1 MNLAIPCVRGAAAVR
16 DLRYAIFYRV
26 VFCTCVFAV
35 ARIVAR
41 YGIFAAGSFCT
52 VFLQL
57 LLCTVFWQLLLVEG
71 PLSLGFGSFCSSIA
85 GRLPRSSLN
94 IISTIYLF

>member
-26 VFCTCVFAV
+26 IFCTCVFAV

-57 LLCTVFWQLLLVEG
+57 LLGEG
-71 PLSLGFGSFCSSIA
+71 PLSLGLRSFCWSIA
-85 GRLPRSSLN
+85 GRLPLSSFN

>member
-1 MNLAIPCVRGAAAVR
+1 MNLAIPCVRGAAAVS

-41 YGIFAAGSFCT
+41 YGIFAAAFGRRPSFS
-52 VFLQL
+52 
-57 LLCTVFWQLLLVEG
+57 G
-71 PLSLGFGSFCSSIA
+71 A
-85 GRLPRSSLN
+85 
-94 IISTIYLF
+94 

>member
-35 ARIVAR
+35 ARIVAW
-41 YGIFAAGSFCT
+41 YSIFAAAFGRKPSFSGAEKLLFVYCRTVTSIFVQYNINYLSILNCPVGLLCVWDIEGSF
-52 VFLQL
+52 L
-57 LLCTVFWQLLLVEG
+57 
-71 PLSLGFGSFCSSIA
+71 
-85 GRLPRSSLN
+85 
-94 IISTIYLF
+94 

>member
-16 DLRYAIFYRV
+16 DLRDAIFYRV
-26 VFCTCVFAV
+26 VFWSCVFAV

-57 LLCTVFWQLLLVEG
+57 FLCTVFLQRFLGEG
-71 PLSLGFGSFCSSIA
+71 PLSLGLRSFCWSIA
-85 GRLPRSSLN
+85 GRLPLSSFN

>member
-16 DLRYAIFYRV
+16 DLRYTIFYRA

-57 LLCTVFWQLLLVEG
+57 LLG
-71 PLSLGFGSFCSSIA
+71 RRPSFSGA
-85 GRLPRSSLN
+85 
-94 IISTIYLF
+94 

>member
-26 VFCTCVFAV
+26 VFCTCNCVFAV
-35 ARIVAR
+35 ARIAAR

-52 VFLQL
+52 VFFAAA
-57 LLCTVFWQLLLVEG
+57 FWGEG
-71 PLSLGFGSFCSSIA
+71 PLSLGLRSFCSSIA
-85 GRLPRSSLN
+85 GRLPLSSFN

>member
-57 LLCTVFWQLLLVEG
+57 LLGEG
-71 PLSLGFGSFCSSIA
+71 PLSLGEKLLFVYCRTVTSFFVQY
-85 GRLPRSSLN
+85 N
-94 IISTIYLF
+94 INY

>member
-41 YGIFAAGSFCT
+41 YGIFAAGSSCT

-57 LLCTVFWQLLLVEG
+57 LLGEG
-71 PLSLGFGSFCSSIA
+71 PLSLGLGSFCSSIA
-85 GRLPRSSLN
+85 GRLPLSSFN
-94 IISTIYLF
+94 IISTIYLV

>member
-16 DLRYAIFYRV
+16 DLRDAIFYRV
-26 VFCTCVFAV
+26 VFCSCVFAV

-41 YGIFAAGSFCT
+41 YGIFCSWFFLYGLFAAASLYGLFAAAFGRRPSFS
-52 VFLQL
+52 
-57 LLCTVFWQLLLVEG
+57 G
-71 PLSLGFGSFCSSIA
+71 GRSFCSSIA
-85 GRLPRSSLN
+85 GRLPLSSFN